1 MMARLHLNRIE
12 AIGPNGTSI
21 IEFAKNITL
30 IMGKSETG
38 KTTIWKCVD
47 YLFGANNDD
56 KHKPFLASTGYDT
69 VKGCFTCDLGDFAL
83 TRGIDETKIHVSS
96 EVPELNSDEP
106 YVTSTSSKK
115 WIGRFFNKVL
125 GIEPDFKIPWSFDGK
140 MKVFSWRDVKQ
151 EFMTNEKRAETS
163 DSILLSSHE
172 TNNTALLAE
181 LLYLLYKTDFSD
193 YDAEDG
199 TRMKKA
205 RKAAVQKY
213 IKSKQDT
220 IAAKLAELKEK
231 YKDLK
236 PEDISVLFDEVA
248 NKLKEINDRITAI
261 SDERDAIRPKLED
274 AKQRQSEV
282 LVSLSKFKTLESQL
296 TADIKRLSFI
306 VEGANITQ
314 RVPKKTKCPFCQSEV
329 VSKHDHAAYI
339 EASRGELGR
348 TIANLN
354 GLYDSK
360 RDLIEEKAGLAESI
374 SGYEA
379 SIKKLE
385 EELNETLIPAQTE
398 LQGKLRNYQEIVSY
412 QQALQMYE
420 AMNAEYGQDYTE
432 YEKIDAEIDF
442 KPKSLFAGDFAV
454 ELANNYREILIAMN
468 YTPVETVEFDLAAF
482 DMIVNG
488 NPKSNRSKGYSAIL
502 NSILVLAL
510 RKYMNDHGEINPHF
524 YFMDS
529 PLHGLMT
536 ETNDENNADD
546 LRKGFFRYLFENYSD
561 DQIIII
567 ENTDNHEL
575 PSSITGTD
583 NKVIEFTKD
592 RRRGRYGFLDGVYQ
606 N

>member
-1 MMARLHLNRIE
+1 MARLHLNKLE
-12 AIGPNGTSI
+12 AIGPNGTSV

-47 YLFGANNDD
+47 YLFGADRDD
-56 KHKPFLASTGYDT
+56 KHKPFLSATGYDT
-69 VKGCFTCDLGDFAL
+69 VKGYFSCELGDFVL
-83 TRGIDETKIHVSS
+83 TRKIDETKICVSS
-96 EVPELNSDEP
+96 DVPELNSDEP
-106 YVTSTSSKK
+106 YITTTSSKK

-220 IAAKLAELKEK
+220 ITVKLAELKKK
-231 YKDLK
+231 YKDMK
-236 PEDISVLFDEVA
+236 PEDISVLFEEVT
-248 NKLKEINDRITAI
+248 NKLKEINERISSI
-261 SDERDAIRPKLED
+261 SNERDSIRPKLEE

-282 LVSLSKFKTLESQL
+282 LVSLNKFETLESQL

-306 VEGANITQ
+306 VDGANITQ
-314 RVPKKTKCPFCQSEV
+314 KAPKKTKCPFCQSEV
-329 VSKHDHAAYI
+329 VSNHDHTAYI
-339 EASRGELGR
+339 EASRGELNR

-354 GLYDSK
+354 GLYES
-360 RDLIEEKAGLAESI
+360 RQDLIEEKDGLAESI
-374 SGYEA
+374 SGFEA
-379 SIKKLE
+379 NIRKLE
-385 EELNETLIPAQTE
+385 CELNETLIPAQSE
-398 LQGKLRNYQEIVSY
+398 LQDKLRNYQEIVSY
-412 QQALQMYE
+412 QQALKMYE
-420 AMNAEYGQDYTE
+420 AMNSEYGQDYTE

-468 YTPVETVEFDLAAF
+468 FTPVETVEFDLAAF
-482 DMIVNG
+482 DMMVNG

-510 RKYMNDHGEINPHF
+510 RKYINDHGEINPHF

-536 ETNDENNADD
+536 ETTDENNADD
-546 LRKGFFRYLFENYSD
+546 LRKGFFKYLFENYGD

-575 PSSITGTD
+575 PPITGRD

-592 RRRGRYGFLDGVYQ
+592 EQRGRYGFLVGVYQ

>member
-1 MMARLHLNRIE
+1 MARLHLNRIE
-12 AIGPNGTSI
+12 AIGPSGTSV

-38 KTTIWKCVD
+38 KTTVWKCVD
-47 YLFGANNDD
+47 YLFGAKNDD

-69 VKGCFTCDLGDFAL
+69 VKGHFTCELGDFTL
-83 TRGIDETKIHVSS
+83 TRSIDDNKIYVSS
-96 EVPELNSDEP
+96 NAPELNDDEP
-106 YVTSTSSKK
+106 YAASTSSKK

-220 IAAKLAELKEK
+220 ITAKLAELKEK
-231 YKDLK
+231 HNDLA
-236 PEDISVLFDEVA
+236 PEDIATLFNEVTD
-248 NKLKEINDRITAI
+248 KLKEIDERISAI
-261 SDERDAIRPKLED
+261 ADERDAMRPELES

-282 LVSLSKFKTLESQL
+282 LVSLNKLSTLESQL

-306 VEGANITQ
+306 VESAKIAESL
-314 RVPKKTKCPFCQSEV
+314 PKKTKCPFCQSEV
-329 VSKHDHAAYI
+329 VSKHDHKAYI
-339 EASRGELGR
+339 EASRGELNR
-348 TIANLN
+348 TIADLN
-354 GLYDSK
+354 GLNDSK
-360 RDLIEEKAGLAESI
+360 KDLIEEKNELDKEI
-374 SGYEA
+374 SAREA
-379 SIKKLE
+379 RIKELE
-385 EELNETLIPAQTE
+385 EELDQTLMPAQAD

-442 KPKSLFAGDFAV
+442 KPRSFFAGGFEV
-454 ELANNYREILIAMN
+454 ELANNYREILTAMN

-524 YFMDS
+524 YFLDS

-546 LRKGFFRYLFENYSD
+546 LRKGFFKYLFENYGD
-561 DQIIII
+561 DQIIVI

-575 PSSITGTD
+575 PAAITGSD

-592 RRRGRYGFLDGVYQ
+592 RQRGRYGFLDGVYQ